1 MAQIIVVG
9 AGAAGLFATWQM
21 LQNGHAVT
29 LVEHTKKAGT
39 KLSITGKGRCNVTNR
54 CDERL
59 FLENVRRNAKFMC
72 GSIYRLPPERLMRL
86 FEEALNIP
94 LKTERGRRVFP
105 QSDDA
110 KDVVNAL
117 KNACG
122 GATYLQAKATDVIV
136 ENGRAAGVQLQD
148 GRKLTADAV
157 LLATG
162 GCSYPITGSTGDGY
176 TMAKACGHTIIEP
189 QPSLVSLVEDGNTCK
204 QMQGLSLRNVQLTL
218 FEDDKKVFEEQGEM
232 LFTHFGLT
240 GPLVLSASAFV
251 DAASNSRYLA
261 TLDLKPA
268 LDEDQL
274 DSRLIRDFAAA
285 SNQQTA
291 RSLDKLLPNSM
302 RPVVL
307 RRWGVDARR
316 AVHQITK
323 EERAKL
329 VALIRNFSIPILR
342 KGDLTHAVVTAGGV
356 DVLEV
361 DPATME
367 SKLLPGLYFAG
378 ELLDIDAYTGGYNL
392 HIAWSTA
399 YTAAHAID
407 R

>member
-1 MAQIIVVG
+1 M
-9 AGAAGLFATWQM
+9 
-21 LQNGHAVT
+21 
-29 LVEHTKKAGT
+29 
-39 KLSITGKGRCNVTNR
+39 
-54 CDERL
+54 
-59 FLENVRRNAKFMC
+59 
-72 GSIYRLPPERLMRL
+72 
-86 FEEALNIP
+86 
-94 LKTERGRRVFP
+94 
-105 QSDDA
+105 
-110 KDVVNAL
+110 
-117 KNACG
+117 
-122 GATYLQAKATDVIV
+122 
-136 ENGRAAGVQLQD
+136 
-148 GRKLTADAV
+148 
-157 LLATG
+157 
-162 GCSYPITGSTGDGY
+162 
-176 TMAKACGHTIIEP
+176 
-189 QPSLVSLVEDGNTCK
+189 
-204 QMQGLSLRNVQLTL
+204 QLTL